1 MGTIACNFFVNTAN
15 AQGVV
20 GLKVIDRKQSATSNQ
35 KLSVDE
41 PLCKY
46 WGNVIYWKN

>member
-1 MGTIACNFFVNTAN
+1 MNKSVLTIGSVACNLFINKAN

-35 KLSVDE
+35 KLSVNE
-41 PLCKY
+41 P
-46 WGNVIYWKN
+46 

>member
-1 MGTIACNFFVNTAN
+1 MNKSVLTIGSVACNFFINN

-35 KLSVDE
+35 KLSVNE
-41 PLCKY
+41 P
-46 WGNVIYWKN
+46 